1 MKKNITVKFYVITVI
16 SAFILVSCGQKEKK
30 NEDIKMEVNQKQEE
44 KIETKKENN
53 EKRNNEVQSNPNENT
68 SLKRFGNTEV
78 GFIDYPQGW
87 SLFKDPGARPT
98 AMQIAKNPV
107 EIITLDKFPE
117 YRTKEEAIKGMYQGL
132 LNLGIKKENMKIN
145 KGKINRNDALMIQI
159 NADEGRK
166 VMMIF
171 TEHNNSVYYIS
182 VEGNDKNAVLELL
195 AMVNKSWNAEK

>member
-117 YRTKEEAIKGMYQGL
+117 YKTKEEAIKGMYQGL

>member
-1 MKKNITVKFYVITVI
+1 MKKNITVKFYVIIVI

-53 EKRNNEVQSNPNENT
+53 EKRNSEVQSNPNENT

-159 NADEGRK
+159 NADDGRK

-182 VEGNDKNAVLELL
+182 IEGNDKNAVLELL

>member
-1 MKKNITVKFYVITVI
+1 MKKTIMVKFYVITVI
-16 SAFILVSCGQKEKK
+16 SAFMLVSCGQKEKK
-30 NEDIKMEVNQKQEE
+30 SEDIKMEVNQKQEE
-44 KIETKKENN
+44 KTETKNGIDAKI
-53 EKRNNEVQSNPNENT
+53 NNEVQNNQNENA
-68 SLKRFGNTEV
+68 SLKRFGNAEV

-117 YRTKEEAIKGMYQGL
+117 YKTKKEAIKGMYQGL

-145 KGKINRNDALMIQI
+145 KGRINGNDALMIQI
-159 NADEGRK
+159 NAADGRK
-166 VMMIF
+166 AMMIF

-195 AMVNKSWNAEK
+195 AMVNKSWNAER

>member
-53 EKRNNEVQSNPNENT
+53 EKRNSEVQSNPNENT

-159 NADEGRK
+159 NTDDGRK

>member
-16 SAFILVSCGQKEKK
+16 SVFILVSCGQKEKK
-30 NEDIKMEVNQKQEE
+30 NENIKMEVNQKQEE

-145 KGKINRNDALMIQI
+145 KGKINRNDALMILI
-159 NADEGRK
+159 NADDRRK

>member
-16 SAFILVSCGQKEKK
+16 SVFILVSCGQKEKK
-30 NEDIKMEVNQKQEE
+30 SEDIKMEVNQKQEE
-44 KIETKKENN
+44 KTETKNGMDAKT
-53 EKRNNEVQSNPNENT
+53 NNEVQNNQNENA
-68 SLKRFGNTEV
+68 SLKRFGNAEV

-145 KGKINRNDALMIQI
+145 KGRINGNDALMIQI
-159 NADEGRK
+159 NADDGRK
-166 VMMIF
+166 AMMIF

-195 AMVNKSWNAEK
+195 AMVNKSWNAER